1 MSLSPV
7 MMNKIAFTGSPDD
20 NCGGNGAV
28 RDTAFIVGGAG
39 AAAGGAKAF
48 RAFPSGAQVSRG
60 ITMANQATEV
70 MVKPIN
76 QSKSLWNA
84 LKVNTKKLTSSIAN
98 WAKNSKMPKF
108 MKAMFTGK
116 FGKAIGGLAA
126 VFVFITGVG
135 EVVRTAVYDL
145 DKISTNRKA
154 A

>member
-1 MSLSPV
+1 MPLSPV

-20 NCGGNGAV
+20 NRGGG
-28 RDTAFIVGGAG
+28 TAANAAFVVGGAG
-39 AAAGGAKAF
+39 AGAKAF

-60 ITMANQATEV
+60 ITMANQATEA

>member
-1 MSLSPV
+1 MPLSPV
-7 MMNKIAFTGSPDD
+7 MMNKIAFTGNPDD
-20 NCGGNGAV
+20 NRGGNDGVKEAAFV
-28 RDTAFIVGGAG
+28 TGGVGMTAK
-39 AAAGGAKAF
+39 GAKAF
-48 RAFPSGAQVSRG
+48 RAFPSGAQVSNG
-60 ITMANQATEV
+60 ITTVTKATDA